1 MDIGTFFEQAWDRK
15 GLIAVSGVVL
25 VAFVILVVLMVN
37 KNKYGSDEVR
47 DRKKRYNMSNYG
59 GGKRYGR

>member
-25 VAFVILVVLMVN
+25 VAFVILVVLMV
-37 KNKYGSDEVR
+37 KKYGSDEVR

-59 GGKRYGR
+59 GRKRNGR